1 MFSLMDQIISG
12 RLSIL
17 EFGLDWAVAM
27 EMEVVVGER
36 RTGQSEKFRRIEE
49 EARTCLMLACLLAC
63 FISYDSGHLMLRKF
77 FSLA

>member
-1 MFSLMDQIISG
+1 MFGLMDQIISG

-36 RTGQSEKFRRIEE
+36 RAGQSEKFRRIEE
-49 EARTCLMLACLLAC
+49 EARTCLMLSC
-63 FISYDSGHLMLRKF
+63 FISYDSGHLMLREF